1 MTLPEGTEIDKSSKT
16 PLIILVSA
24 LVVAGGFFVYQLA
37 SLLHV
42 F

>member
-1 MTLPEGTEIDKSSKT
+1 MTLPEDKEIERPNKV
-16 PLIILVSA
+16 PFLILLSA
-24 LVVAGGFFVYQLA
+24 LAVAGGFFVYQLA